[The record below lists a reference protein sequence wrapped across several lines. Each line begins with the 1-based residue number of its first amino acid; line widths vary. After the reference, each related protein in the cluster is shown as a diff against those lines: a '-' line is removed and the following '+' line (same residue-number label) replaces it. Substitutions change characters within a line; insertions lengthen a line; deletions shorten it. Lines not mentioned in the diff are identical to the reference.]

1 MKNTGTFMK
10 DFFYAFGVTLIL
22 IGFVVGSLWGMA
34 VAEENTVAIG
44 FYDYGG
50 KEQAESNP

>member
-22 IGFVVGSLWGMA
+22 FGFVAGSLWGMA
-34 VAEENTVAIG
+34 VSEENTVSIG

-50 KEQAESNP
+50 KQQAERNP